1 MKDKN
6 ELHSAGVKGMGIGG
20 LAGAILGGV
29 AGASIRDISVD
40 PRAAIWGAGAGAALG
55 GLSGYIL
62 KNRSKF
68 KEMADRKG
76 VDDDYSLRHVPLYG
90 FPAQIAA
97 LQGLSK
103 DQQVDANI
111 DALKMNIPGAAL
123 GMLAYYPSMGT
134 ATAGAAAAGR
144 EWAYNK
150 LKEGKK

>member
-90 FPAQIAA
+90 FPA
-97 LQGLSK
+97 
-103 DQQVDANI
+103 
-111 DALKMNIPGAAL
+111 
-123 GMLAYYPSMGT
+123 
-134 ATAGAAAAGR
+134 
-144 EWAYNK
+144 
-150 LKEGKK
+150 